1 MKLPAQTAIARRKV
15 THYLLVWR
23 QEDDKSAFLVRAGY
37 TLDTADQL
45 LADLRSQL
53 LPLEAELLDAGEY
66 GDKYLIRGRLKG
78 PNGRILRVVTVWMI
92 EEATGKAKFVTLYP
106 DKP

>member
-1 MKLPAQTAIARRKV
+1 M
-15 THYLLVWR
+15 THDLLVWR
-23 QEDDKSAFLVRAGY
+23 QEDDKSAFLATAGY

-66 GDKYLIRGRLKG
+66 GNKYLIHGGLKG
-78 PNGRILRVVTVWMI
+78 PNGRVLRVVSVWMI